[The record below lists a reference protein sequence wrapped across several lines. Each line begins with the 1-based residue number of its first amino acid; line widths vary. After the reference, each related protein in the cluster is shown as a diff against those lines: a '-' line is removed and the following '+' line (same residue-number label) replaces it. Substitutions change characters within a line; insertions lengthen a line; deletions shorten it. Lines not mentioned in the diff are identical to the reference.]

1 MSQLLYN
8 WKRYWALR
16 DGQGFHTDRNGFLLR
31 SSFYKD
37 TFEFVSMVQTPCLI
51 LLGEPGIGKSQAIK
65 DAIQLVSESFPT
77 INASRW
83 IYRSFG

>member
-37 TFEFVSMVQTPCLI
+37 TFEFVSMVETPALYFWV
-51 LLGEPGIGKSQAIK
+51 SQE
-65 DAIQLVSESFPT
+65 SER
-77 INASRW
+77 AKL
-83 IYRSFG
+83 